1 MAFDPFTAVFD
12 IANTVI
18 KRVWPNPED
27 QAKAQMELA
36 KLQQEG
42 DFKELDAQIQVLMG
56 QIETNKI
63 EAEHGGLFKGGW
75 RPAVGWVCAAA
86 MAYTFILNP
95 LIVSAVQITAHFTG
109 AKLFP
114 LEFLPDLGW
123 QDLSPVL
130 IGMLGLGGLRTFE
143 KRQSR
148 IQNPQK
154 PK

>member
-1 MAFDPFTAVFD
+1 MAFDPISAVFG
-12 IANTVI
+12 IADTVI

-27 QAKAQMELA
+27 QAKAQIELA

-42 DFKELDAQIQVLMG
+42 SFKELDAQVQVLMG

-95 LIVSAVQITAHFTG
+95 MIVSAVQIIAHFTG
-109 AKLFP
+109 AELFP

-148 IQNPQK
+148 IQNTQQ